1 MKYKYAFK
9 SEKENVA
16 KVVGRDV
23 NLSRKQAIELCD
35 FVRQKP
41 VAKAKAMLEKVIDK
55 TLAVPYTKYREGAGH
70 KTGAGLCSGKYPLH
84 GAKMFIL
91 LLNSLEANA
100 QNKGLSPN
108 LVIIHACAQQAAR
121 PFHSGRVR
129 RIRMKRVHIELAAI
143 EVEPEKDKS
152 KGKEKSK
159 DNKKVN
165 ESKESGPKDA
175 KKENKENKE
184 NNKDNA

>member
-9 SEKENVA
+9 TEKENVA

-35 FVRQKP
+35 FVRHLP
-41 VAKAKAMLEKVIDK
+41 IAKAKAMLEKVIDK
-55 TLAVPYTKYREGAGH
+55 TLAVPFTKYTNGIGH
-70 KTGAGLCSGKYPLH
+70 RSGAGLCAGSYPLN
-84 GAKMFIL
+84 GSKMFIM

-121 PFHSGRVR
+121 PFHSGRMR

-143 EVEPEKDKS
+143 EVEPEKEKDGKKGKDSKS
-152 KGKEKSK
+152 KE
-159 DNKKVN
+159 
-165 ESKESGPKDA
+165 
-175 KKENKENKE
+175 
-184 NNKDNA
+184 NKDNAKGKVKGA